1 MWEKLANNFEF
12 FNELNTVIQRE
23 PIAFLDPEL
32 RGLASSIGLEK
43 GQPFAPSPQDRR
55 VLEEAIQV
63 GVAYVRSDMGKPR
76 NQDVYFYPG
85 KQWFTPFG
93 GGSYEWLVDGGK

>member
-1 MWEKLANNFEF
+1 M
-12 FNELNTVIQRE
+12 IQRE

-43 GQPFAPSPQDRR
+43 GKPFAPSPQDREI
-55 VLEEAIQV
+55 LEEAIQV

-76 NQDVYFYPG
+76 NQDVYFLSR
-85 KQWFTPFG
+85 QAMVHSVWRW
-93 GGSYEWLVDGGK
+93 ELRVAD